1 MIKSTTVKKIKIPFD
16 TSFRESQL
24 HRAIDTLYWNGQ
36 AEQVN
41 KTFANFGIR
50 LNNGIL
56 KDNELR
62 FYVEG
67 LTPELVEEEKK
78 FKGVL
83 LQLHLK
89 CRDVGFYGVKIGVDI
104 MQKLGEIS
112 QDAHLLYYVAVDQ
125 NTENLRLNPKLQAES
140 NDRWMFI
147 FFFASVL
154 FLFYYLFNHQLI
166 DEAEPW
172 KKIQFIVLQLTKRI
186 WNTAT
191 VIPMVI
197 PARRQ

>member
-1 MIKSTTVKKIKIPFD
+1 MIKSSTVKKIKIPFD
-16 TSFRESQL
+16 TSFREL
-24 HRAIDTLYWNGQ
+24 PTDTTIDTLYWNRQ
-36 AEQVN
+36 AEQLN

-56 KDNELR
+56 KESELR

-67 LTPELVEEEKK
+67 LTPELVEEESK
-78 FKGVL
+78 FKVVL
-83 LQLHLK
+83 VQLQIK
-89 CRDVGFYGVKIGVDI
+89 CKDAGFYGVKIGLDI

-112 QDAHLLYYVAVDQ
+112 KDAHLLYYVAVDP
-125 NTENLRLNPKLQAES
+125 NTEKLRLNPKLQAES
-140 NDRWMFI
+140 NDRWMFV

-154 FLFYYLFNHQLI
+154 FLFYYLFHHQLI

-172 KKIQFIVLQLTKRI
+172 KRIQFIVLQLTKRI
-186 WNTAT
+186 WNMAT